1 MKMTGE
7 MVLAIGGL
15 VYASGIDYNGLSYRT
30 ITNLATV
37 SSYNL
42 ERDTWQGD
50 LAQLNTARNEASA
63 CTLAGKVYVFGG
75 QHGEVS
81 INSIE
86 TIYEISLFSQST
98 ARWQLIE
105 MS

>member
-1 MKMTGE
+1 MLVALTKM
-7 MVLAIGGL
+7 
-15 VYASGIDYNGLSYRT
+15 ASNIELSQIQPPYPPTTSKGTLGR
-30 ITNLATV
+30 
-37 SSYNL
+37 
-42 ERDTWQGD
+42 D

-98 ARWQLIE
+98 AHWQLIE